1 MIEILNQTRKTV
13 PKIPWEKI
21 TKTVLSKNYNLSLV
35 LAGNGLLK
43 NLNKKYRKKN
53 KTADTLSFALDKN
66 NGEVFLNINN
76 SPAQLAFLFIHSLL
90 HLKGHEHGREM
101 SRLHFVFQKNLL
113 KYLYGARNR
122 DGNRRRN
129 IRGKNR
135 HP

>member
-1 MIEILNQTRKTV
+1 MIEILNRTRKTV

-21 TKTVLSKNYNLSLV
+21 METILSKNYNLSLV

-122 DGNRRRN
+122 NGNRRRN
-129 IRGKNR
+129 IRGKNH

>member
-21 TKTVLSKNYNLSLV
+21 METILSKNYNLSLV

>member
-1 MIEILNQTRKTV
+1 MIEILNRTRKTV

-21 TKTVLSKNYNLSLV
+21 METILSKNYNLSLV
-35 LAGNGLLK
+35 LASNGLLK

-122 DGNRRRN
+122 NGNRRRN
-129 IRGKNR
+129 IRGKNH

>member
-21 TKTVLSKNYNLSLV
+21 METILSKNYNLSLV
-35 LAGNGLLK
+35 LASNGLLK

-90 HLKGHEHGREM
+90 HLKGHGHGREM

-122 DGNRRRN
+122 DGNRCRN
-129 IRGKNR
+129 IRGKKH